1 MPRQEANFGKLT
13 WRCNDIDCR
22 HTAVDCK
29 SKVMW
34 SDDGA
39 VQIRGEIFRNETDG
53 QWDYVMRVE
62 VYGTSDRMLPL
73 VEADV
78 SRMARRMASPVGMLF
93 RGRKVSGIDD
103 VD

>member
-1 MPRQEANFGKLT
+1 MAKRDGGGDRLS
-13 WRCNDIDCR
+13 WRCADIDCR

-39 VQIRGEIFRNETDG
+39 VQIRGEIFQNETDG
-53 QWDYVMRVE
+53 QWDYVVRVE
-62 VYGTSDRMLPL
+62 VYGTSNRPLPL

-78 SRMARRMASPVGMLF
+78 GRMARRMATPVGMTF
-93 RGRKVSGIDD
+93 RGRKIVGIDD